1 MIKPRINML
10 LTGKDILEMSEDTV
24 VYVNVNRLYLRLA
37 MASHETNIDYD
48 AIQIIKTVLNRV
60 NDEGKMFIEM
70 AVSEIK
76 MRFGATLIDMP
87 YNSFRKR
94 RTT

>member
-1 MIKPRINML
+1 ML

-24 VYVNVNRLYLRLA
+24 VYGKFNTLYKSVG
-37 MASHETNIDYD
+37 MSTPQQNIDYD

-76 MRFGATLIDMP
+76 MCFGATLIDMP

-94 RTT
+94 RTTLKYEK

>member
-1 MIKPRINML
+1 
-10 LTGKDILEMSEDTV
+10 
-24 VYVNVNRLYLRLA
+24 
-37 MASHETNIDYD
+37 
-48 AIQIIKTVLNRV
+48 
-60 NDEGKMFIEM
+60 MFIEM

-76 MRFGATLIDMP
+76 ICFGATLIDMP

>member
-1 MIKPRINML
+1 MIKPRTNML
-10 LTGKDILEMSEDTV
+10 LTGKDILEMPEDTV

-37 MASHETNIDYD
+37 IASHETNIDYD
-48 AIQIIKTVLNRV
+48 TIQTIKAILNRV

-70 AVSEIK
+70 TVSEIK
-76 MRFGATLIDMP
+76 MCFGPNLIDMP

-94 RTT
+94 RTI

>member
-1 MIKPRINML
+1 
-10 LTGKDILEMSEDTV
+10 
-24 VYVNVNRLYLRLA
+24 
-37 MASHETNIDYD
+37 
-48 AIQIIKTVLNRV
+48 
-60 NDEGKMFIEM
+60 MFIEM

-76 MRFGATLIDMP
+76 MCFGATLIDMP

>member
-1 MIKPRINML
+1 ML
-10 LTGKDILEMSEDTV
+10 LTGKDILEMPEDTV
-24 VYVNVNRLYLRLA
+24 VYGNVNRLYVRVALA
-37 MASHETNIDYD
+37 SDETNIDFD
-48 AIQIIKTVLNRV
+48 AVQIMKTVLNRV

-76 MRFGATLIDMP
+76 MCFGATLIDMP

>member
-1 MIKPRINML
+1 ML
-10 LTGKDILEMSEDTV
+10 LTGKDILEMPEDTV

-48 AIQIIKTVLNRV
+48 SIQTIKAILNRV

-70 AVSEIK
+70 TVKEIK
-76 MRFGATLIDMP
+76 ACFGSKLTDMP

-94 RTT
+94 RRT